1 MPNYGNMKFL
11 PIREKTEL
19 YVGGEKEE
27 MELKRNESIVQEN
40 IEANLFR
47 GMEGVGGKLTI
58 TNERL
63 YFQPHSLNIQT
74 QPLELNLKDI
84 AAVENRNTL
93 FVIPNGMKIKMHNG
107 QEHKFVVWKR
117 AEIIGMI
124 EDTKMKQKM
133 TVIIKTR

>member
-1 MPNYGNMKFL
+1 
-11 PIREKTEL
+11 
-19 YVGGEKEE
+19 

-40 IEANLFR
+40 IAANLFR

-58 TNERL
+58 TSERL

-74 QPLELNLKDI
+74 QPLELNIKDI
-84 AAVENRNTL
+84 AAVEKRNTL

>member
-1 MPNYGNMKFL
+1 MKCL
-11 PIREKTEL
+11 PIREKTNRMSE
-19 YVGGEKEE
+19 GKKEA
-27 MELKRNESIVQEN
+27 MELRGNESIVQEN
-40 IEANLFR
+40 IAANLFR
-47 GMEGVGGKLTI
+47 GMEGVGGRLMI
-58 TNERL
+58 TSERL

-84 AAVENRNTL
+84 AAVEKRNTL

-124 EDTKMKQKM
+124 QDTKMKQKM

>member
-1 MPNYGNMKFL
+1 
-11 PIREKTEL
+11 
-19 YVGGEKEE
+19 
-27 MELKRNESIVQEN
+27 MELRRNESIVLEN
-40 IEANLFR
+40 IAAYLFR
-47 GMEGVGGKLTI
+47 GMEGGGGRLTI
-58 TNERL
+58 TSERL

-74 QPLELNLKDI
+74 QPLELNLKDM
-84 AAVENRNTL
+84 AAVEKRKTL

-124 EDTKMKQKM
+124 QDTKMKQKM